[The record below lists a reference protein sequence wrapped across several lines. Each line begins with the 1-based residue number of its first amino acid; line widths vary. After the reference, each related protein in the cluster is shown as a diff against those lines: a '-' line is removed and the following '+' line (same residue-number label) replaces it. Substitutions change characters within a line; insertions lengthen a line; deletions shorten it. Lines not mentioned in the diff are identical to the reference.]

1 MIYRVITS
9 CHCQVFIFL
18 RWCVAISSIALFTCG
33 YVYCMEMVA
42 ITIIITLILIL
53 LLIIIIITT
62 NLIAISLHRLEES
75 GAL

>member
-42 ITIIITLILIL
+42 ITSIITLLLFLLLLLSIIIT
-53 LLIIIIITT
+53 
-62 NLIAISLHRLEES
+62 NLFTISLHRLEES